1 VSITT
6 NPRQGEDDAK
16 LGELTRALQEMVRV
30 APEPARP
37 DEDIKRTDKPSER
50 PMFAASRR
58 RTSLTG
64 ALRLWSVVGLLAA
77 VCVGVIIVAWPFSDG
92 GTLKPTSPPRVGA
105 ATADQGAQQ
114 PSFHAQTSAQGA
126 GTTAAPIA
134 PELTQWGQTIAREL
148 ATLEQG
154 IEQLKTSQAQLARDN
169 AELAGRLK
177 EAQDGMARHDA
188 ELAEGL
194 KAVQEEMVRNN
205 LNTAEQLKASQEQ
218 IASIGEQLKA
228 RQEQIDRLRA
238 PKQPPRSPK
247 LASTPVQPNATPAPK
262 PAPKPKSAQAGQ
274 QPKNIRPSPSK
285 PQ

>member
-6 NPRQGEDDAK
+6 NPPEGDDDAK
-16 LGELTRALQEMVRV
+16 LGELTRALQQMARV
-30 APEPARP
+30 TPEPGRP
-37 DEDIKRTDKPSER
+37 DEEIFKQKADKPSER
-50 PMFAASRR
+50 PMFAASGR

-77 VCVGVIIVAWPFSDG
+77 VCVGVIVVAWPFSDG
-92 GTLKPTSPPRVGA
+92 GAAKPTSPPRVGA
-105 ATADQGAQQ
+105 ATADQGVQQ

-262 PAPKPKSAQAGQ
+262 PAQAGQ
-274 QPKNIRPSPSK
+274 QPKNISPSPSK